1 MPNIILVRA
10 MFDDTKSEVKIKG
23 KEAGSLNDFLPP
35 KGQIN
40 KFNLFEFKRVE
51 FGAQDNIRFELCCIW
66 KSLKRASSC
75 RLNIDII
82 I

>member
-40 KFNLFEFKRVE
+40 STCLSSNELNLARKIIFDLNFVVY
-51 FGAQDNIRFELCCIW
+51 G
-66 KSLKRASSC
+66 RA
-75 RLNIDII
+75 
-82 I
+82 

>member
-1 MPNIILVRA
+1 MKRG
-10 MFDDTKSEVKIKG
+10 G
-23 KEAGSLNDFLPP
+23 KPKRLPAP
-35 KGQIN
+35 ERTN

-51 FGAQDNIRFELCCIW
+51 FGAQDNIRFELCCIF
-66 KSLKRASSC
+66 KGLKRASNC